1 MIVEHAKQQK
11 DTQHLFSGIEM
22 SFKERGKDLLCVV
35 KRESDIPNSVVDKIL
50 NLHENYGR
58 RDVCFREIRHFDGV
72 KDKEGMLNA
81 LLTDIS
87 KKQEFL
93 WKIEV
98 ACKKIFIATSA
109 QPTADKLG
117 TEIKGGLDIRYFFLP
132 ACLGL
137 NMKNESYAK
146 QLITE
151 INETYGDKVQVDLDH
166 DVRKLKL
173 LGLQKSVASAQDDFR
188 FISKNVYVNCSDKLK
203 FIESELEKGIFALDT
218 KLVQIERKENKE
230 KRGFV
235 LHGPLKQVSFLF
247 QKIDE
252 ILNDCVI
259 NDVGITDYAS
269 LSYLSS
275 SAGEEFV
282 NTMASRQN
290 VTIDRNWSSEVIS
303 RDLFPPKT
311 HTLPTGHQ
319 IVLTSLSRTGPKVNF
334 EVPEYSTG
342 N

>member
-1 MIVEHAKQQK
+1 MIVEHAKQQE
-11 DTQHLFSGIEM
+11 DTQHLFSGIEI
-22 SFKERGKDLLCVV
+22 SFKERGKVLVCVL
-35 KRESDIPNSVVDKIL
+35 KKEPDIPDSVVDKIL
-50 NLHENYGR
+50 SLHENCGR
-58 RDVCFREIRHFDGV
+58 RDVGFRDIRHFDNV

-93 WKIEV
+93 WKIDA

-109 QPTADKLG
+109 QPAADTLCS
-117 TEIKGGLDIRYFFLP
+117 EIKGGLDVRNFFLP
-132 ACLGL
+132 GSM
-137 NMKNESYAK
+137 NKERYAK
-146 QLITE
+146 QLLTE
-151 INETYGDKVQVDLDH
+151 INETYGDRVQVYLDP
-166 DVRKLKL
+166 DVWLLKL
-173 LGLQKSVASAQDDFR
+173 LGLQKSVAAALGDFQI
-188 FISKNVYVNCSDKLK
+188 ISKSVYVNCSDKLK
-203 FIESELEKGIFALDT
+203 FIESELEKGIFASDT

-235 LHGPLKQVSFLF
+235 LHGPSKQVSFLF

-319 IVLTSLSRTGPKVNF
+319 IVLTSLSPTGPKVNF